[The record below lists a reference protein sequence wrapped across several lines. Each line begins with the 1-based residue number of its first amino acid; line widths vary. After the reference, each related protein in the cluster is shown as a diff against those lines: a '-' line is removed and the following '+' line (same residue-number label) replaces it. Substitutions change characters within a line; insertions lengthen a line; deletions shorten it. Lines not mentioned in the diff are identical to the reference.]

1 MPAFDKTVIF
11 LLFRGFFNILWS
23 RFPVMA
29 KRPFMITIVC
39 LLFAIIGL
47 AGLIGGVWNIV
58 DTGVASTDMVSS
70 VIISMVILIVIYG
83 LWKGIK
89 AFWYIG
95 MILAVIDFIIQAY
108 SMISAGS
115 ISTAIV
121 PAVVDIIV
129 IWYLSRS
136 KVRSYFKI

>member
-1 MPAFDKTVIF
+1 
-11 LLFRGFFNILWS
+11 
-23 RFPVMA
+23 MA
-29 KRPFMITIVC
+29 KRPLMITIIC

-47 AGLIGGVWNIV
+47 VGLIGGVWNII

-70 VIISMVILIVIYG
+70 VIISVIMLIVIYG